1 MTTLVGW
8 GMIVVSLGVMAAVFP
23 GQLNVVYLPDFLG
36 SFGIPFAL
44 LYAGVQYAVAAWT
57 KKPRALALVTA
68 AFLVGAGLGA
78 VGRSI
83 DLHGFA
89 AEHGV
94 SYAEYILCAGAC
106 VSGLVFG
113 FALVRGWVEEG
124 D

>member
-1 MTTLVGW
+1 
-8 GMIVVSLGVMAAVFP
+8 MIVVSLGVMTAVFP
-23 GQLNVVYLPDFLG
+23 GRFNVAYLPDFLG

-44 LYAGVQYAVAAWT
+44 LFAGVQYALAAYT

-68 AFLVGAGLGA
+68 AFFVGAGLGA
-78 VGRSI
+78 VGRAI

-113 FALVRGWVEEG
+113 FALVRGWVDEG

>member
-1 MTTLVGW
+1 MT
-8 GMIVVSLGVMAAVFP
+8 AVFP
-23 GQLNVVYLPDFLG
+23 GRFNIAYLPEFLG
-36 SFGIPFAL
+36 TVGVPFAL
-44 LYAGVQYAVAAWT
+44 LYAGVQYAVAASM
-57 KKPRALALVTA
+57 KKLRALALVTV

-78 VGRSI
+78 VGRAI

-94 SYAEYILCAGAC
+94 SYAEYVLSAGAC

-113 FALVRGWVEEG
+113 FALVRGWADEA